1 MTTPSSRSAKPSTPE
16 ATAHVSFLQRI
27 ATTLSSTPNV
37 AVIAAAAKWG
47 TPYLFK
53 DLAERKA
60 LCVWL
65 HLTPEDA
72 GDPVAQGNK
81 LADAVTRALGSP
93 LFGHAMPYGY
103 GLSVLKQ
110 HLALFE
116 PLTLLLSG
124 AEHGT
129 GLATALASLHRP
141 GTQVV
146 LAFGT
151 LPPEFSLENVTV
163 FTESDLQLHPDE
175 ALEFA
180 QERLEESGVSEL
192 FKQSGGAVETFLLKL
207 HERLALP
214 PQLRP
219 TPDGGEPPPE
229 AQASIDPTMLLG
241 VLERQDKQVEALE
254 VACEH
259 APGRVPELLPKA
271 GEAYLERGLYRRL
284 WRLLEKLS
292 PELQKDE
299 TVLTWRLRSARRL
312 GLVPT
317 LRLEVEA
324 HLLEHE
330 APDLRAYY
338 ATILGGKRGF
348 AEATRAYQA
357 AKTPV
362 TLHHYGLALSF
373 HAPEQSLEVFKEL
386 VELTERQGTPWH
398 RVQAFALIAFALVGL
413 GRFREGVA
421 WLERGITTFDEV
433 GIGDWQARLNMV
445 NNWAYARI
453 LIGETVGLYDLL
465 QSEAQAL
472 HNDHPTRT
480 VSFRSTLGD
489 YLLSQGRA
497 EEALVYFNENLKI
510 YEAAANTRT
519 VELPPNV
526 LRDAVHALLHAGDS
540 DQASLLA
547 RKHFYLTREAQGLER
562 TYATL
567 AHGMALAV
575 LHPAEAVKFLKE
587 ASFTLDEADISDH
600 FVSAQLYL
608 AGAQLAVGDEA
619 AAATVARCKERL
631 SELSET
637 GFRLLAG
644 PAAQSRAVWALW
656 QEGAAPLHLEFLG
669 QREVRLSGEPV
680 ELYPQWLDI
689 LTLLAL
695 YPNGLSA
702 EQLLAL
708 LYGDAGKV
716 SNLKATLSKLRKRVP
731 LTRPPYRLDVDWQA
745 DFVDLEQSLR
755 AGRLR
760 AGLELYKGSLLPGS
774 DAPGVNEARETLE
787 ESLRQAVLAS
797 GDPEALVSLSEHL
810 GDDLE
815 LWEAALEALPP
826 QDPRHSL
833 AAAKHKQVLES
844 W

>member
-1 MTTPSSRSAKPSTPE
+1 M
-16 ATAHVSFLQRI
+16 SFLQRV
-27 ATTLSSTPNV
+27 TTALSGTPNV
-37 AVIAAAAKWG
+37 LVIAVPPKWG

-53 DLAERKA
+53 DLTERKA

-65 HLTPEDA
+65 HLTSEDA
-72 GDPVAQGNK
+72 DDPVAQGNK

-103 GLSVLKQ
+103 GLSVLRQ

-124 AEHGT
+124 AEHG
-129 GLATALASLHRP
+129 LALAKELTDLHRP

-146 LAFGT
+146 LAFET
-151 LPPEFSLENVTV
+151 LPPEVSLEAITV
-163 FTESDLQLHPDE
+163 LTETDLQLQQDE
-175 ALEFA
+175 ALELA
-180 QERLEESGVSEL
+180 QERLEPAEVAEL
-192 FKQSGGAVETFLLKL
+192 LEQSGGAVETFLLKL
-207 HERLALP
+207 HERLLLP
-214 PQLRP
+214 PHLRP

-229 AQASIDPTMLLG
+229 AQPSIDPAMLLG
-241 VLERQDKQVEALE
+241 VLERQEKYVEALE
-254 VACEH
+254 VACDH
-259 APGRVPELLPKA
+259 APERVPALLQKA
-271 GEAYLERGLYRRL
+271 GEAYLERGLYKRL
-284 WRLLEKLS
+284 WGLLDTLS

-299 TVLTWRLRSARRL
+299 TVLTWRLRSGRRL
-312 GLVPT
+312 GRIPK
-317 LRLEVEA
+317 LRSQVEA
-324 HLLEHE
+324 HLLEHD

-348 AEATRAYQA
+348 LEAAQAYSL

-373 HAPEQSLEVFKEL
+373 HAPEQSLAVFKEL

-398 RVQAFALIAFALVGL
+398 RVQAFALLAFALVGL

-421 WLERGITTFDEV
+421 WLERGITSFDEH

-465 QSEAQAL
+465 QGEAQAL

-497 EEALVYFNENLKI
+497 KEALPHFEENVQI
-510 YEAAANTRT
+510 YEAAANTRLA
-519 VELPPNV
+519 ELPPNV
-526 LRDAVHALLHAGDS
+526 VRDAVHALLHAGDS

-575 LHPAEAVKFLKE
+575 LNPAEAMEPLKE

-608 AGAQLAVGDEA
+608 AGAQLALGDEEA
-619 AAATVARCKERL
+619 AAATVTRCKERL

-637 GFRLLAG
+637 GFRLLA
-644 PAAQSRAVWALW
+644 PPEAHARALWALW
-656 QEGAAPLHLEFLG
+656 REDAAPLHLEFLG
-669 QREVRLSGEPV
+669 QREVRLNGERL

-702 EQLLAL
+702 ERLLTL

-716 SNLKATLSKLRKRVP
+716 SSLKATLSKLRKHVP
-731 LTRPPYRLDVDWQA
+731 LTRAPYRLDVAWQA
-745 DFVDLEQSLR
+745 DFVDLEQALR
-755 AGRLR
+755 EGRLR
-760 AGLELYKGSLLPGS
+760 SGLELYKGALLPSS
-774 DAPGVNEARETLE
+774 DAPGVSEARETLE
-787 ESLRQAVLAS
+787 EGLRQAVLTS
-797 GDPEALVSLSEHL
+797 GDAEALISLSEHL

-815 LWEAALEALPP
+815 LWEAALDALPK